1 MVAIESD
8 DYILSNWIASKN
20 EILQNYIRFLERK
33 KWKLRKVLQTSII
46 EQFFDLSNTRNL
58 NDCSAIF

>member
-20 EILQNYIRFLERK
+20 EILQNYIRFLEKK